1 VDVHKLDPKQIEA
14 GFKGPKQTLTVDVLD
29 EVSSTNDVA
38 KQLILERPDKL
49 SLIATN
55 KQTAGKGR
63 SGKSFYSELAH
74 GLYFTVA
81 FQPNDHKIENIPLYT
96 VLSAAALVKVLE
108 EYVDDTLS
116 IKWVNDIFYNGKKIS
131 GILSEM
137 VANDAANNLPG
148 VVVGIGL
155 NIAGDFNQTAEAVQ
169 SVAGTLFGA
178 QTPGYFNQ
186 NQFLSDYINQ
196 FYHYHQNFQT
206 KSFMS
211 IYEDHLLG
219 IGQEVYYSVNGKKR
233 QGVIQGIDDNGHLLV
248 LQPDQTVE
256 VLYGQAVHF
265 GSEQFTK

>member
-1 VDVHKLDPKQIEA
+1 VDVNKLNQKQIA
-14 GFKGPKQTLTVDVLD
+14 SGFKGPKNKLKVDVLN

-38 KQLILERPDKL
+38 KQLILEQPDKL

-74 GLYFTVA
+74 GLYFTLA

-96 VLSAAALVKVLE
+96 ILAATALVDVLE
-108 EYVDDTLS
+108 KYVAEDLS

-137 VANDAANNLPG
+137 VPNEAAENLPG

-155 NIAGDFNQTAEAVQ
+155 NIAGDFSQTEAAVQ
-169 SVAGTLFGA
+169 AVAGTLFGT
-178 QTPGYFNQ
+178 QTPKDFNQ
-186 NQFLSDYINQ
+186 NEFLSDFMNQ
-196 FYHYHQNFQT
+196 FYHYHKNFQT

-219 IGQEVYYSVNGKKR
+219 LGQEVYYSMNGKKR
-233 QGVIQGIDDNGHLLV
+233 QGVIQGIDGNGHLLV
-248 LQPDQTVE
+248 LRPDQTVD

-265 GSEQFTK
+265 GSEQFIK

>member
-1 VDVHKLDPKQIEA
+1 VDLQKLDQKQIA
-14 GFKGPKQTLTVDVLD
+14 SGFKGPKQKLKIDVLD

-38 KQLILERPDKL
+38 KQFITKRPDKL

-74 GLYFTVA
+74 GLYFTLA

-96 VLSAAALVKVLE
+96 ILAATALVEVLE
-108 EYVDDTLS
+108 KSVDNALS
-116 IKWVNDIFYNGKKIS
+116 IKWVNDIFYKGKKIS
-131 GILSEM
+131 GILSET
-137 VANDAANNLPG
+137 VASEEKDVPG

-155 NIAGDFNQTAEAVQ
+155 NIAGDFSQTDAAVQ
-169 SVAGTLFGA
+169 SVAGTLFGT
-178 QTPGYFNQ
+178 QTSEHFNQ
-186 NQFLSDYINQ
+186 NKFLSDFMNQ

-206 KSFMS
+206 KSFMP

-219 IGQEVYYSVNGKKR
+219 IGQEVYYSTNGKKR
-233 QGVIQGIDDNGHLLV
+233 QGVIQGIDEQGHLLV
-248 LQPDQTVE
+248 LQSDQTIE
-256 VLYGQAVHF
+256 ILYGQAVHF